1 MKTSSSLLGLASEG
15 SFGPYPFAPLFA
27 GCQEMLVFI
36 DDELGIEIKETLF
49 STQTNFNHTVANS
62 VQDLDSF
69 LVRIGFPSHAV
80 ILRPNKTDSSLLKKV
95 SGLLNKNER
104 HRLIFKGIKDESA
117 LIQAFDVCQK
127 NSIDKMVLVE
137 TDMRAH
143 MNPTR
148 MKVLRKIGV
157 KMAKRIQT
165 TCPRCSCPG
174 FGMTQTAGALLC
186 EICKYP
192 SKRPLFEIHTCPKC
206 FLEEKL
212 LRKDGIRHL
221 EQKFCQI
228 CNP

>member
-15 SFGPYPFAPLFA
+15 SFAPHPFAPLFA
-27 GCQEMLVFI
+27 GCQEILVFI
-36 DDELGIEIKETLF
+36 DDELGIEIKETLV
-49 STQTNFNHTVANS
+49 STQTNFNHIVVNS
-62 VQDLDSF
+62 VEDLDSF
-69 LVRIGFPSHAV
+69 LTRIGFPSHAV
-80 ILRPNKTDSSLLKKV
+80 ILRPNKTDSSLLKKM
-95 SGLLNKNER
+95 SGLLNKSER
-104 HRLIFKGIKDESA
+104 HRLIFKGIKDKSA
-117 LIQAFDVCQK
+117 LMQAFDACQK
-127 NSIDKMVLVE
+127 NSLDKMVQVE

-165 TCPRCSCPG
+165 TCPRCNCPG
-174 FGMTQTAGALLC
+174 FGITQSAGALLC

-192 SKRPLFEIHTCPKC
+192 SDRPLFEIHTCPKC
-206 FLEEKL
+206 PFEEKH
-212 LRKDGIRHL
+212 LRKDGIKHL